1 MNAGYVVDMEKLAGE
16 NEFFRKVLYTADKSQ
31 LVVMSLNAGEEIGLE
46 VHDGD
51 QILCIVKGAG
61 TAVIG
66 GIEHGIGAGSV
77 VFVPAGM
84 NHNVICGVGE
94 AMKLFTIYAPP
105 QHRAGTVHRTKL
117 EAEASEHEEAWR
129 K

>member
-1 MNAGYVVDMEKLAGE
+1 MNAGYVFDMEKLAGE

-31 LVVMSLNAGEEIGLE
+31 LVVMSLKAGEEIGLE

-51 QILCIVKGAG
+51 QVLCIVKGAG
-61 TAVIG
+61 SAVIG

-84 NHNVICGVGE
+84 NHNVICGAGGP
-94 AMKLFTIYAPP
+94 MKLFTIYAPP
-105 QHRAGTVHRTKL
+105 QHRVGTVHRTKL
-117 EAEASEHEEAWR
+117 EAEASEHQEAWR

>member
-1 MNAGYVVDMEKLAGE
+1 MNAGYVFDIYKVAGE
-16 NEFFRKVLYTADKSQ
+16 NDFFRKVLYTADKSQ
-31 LVVMSLNAGEEIGLE
+31 LVVMSLKAGEEIGLE

-66 GIEHGIGAGSV
+66 GTEDRIGAGSV
-77 VFVPAGM
+77 VFVPAGT
-84 NHNVICGVGE
+84 NHNVICGGGE

-105 QHRAGTVHRTKL
+105 QHRVGTVHRTKL
-117 EAEASEHEEAWR
+117 EAEASEHQEAWR

>member
-129 K
+129 R